1 MYEYAGRKEVDMSRD
16 NERLTAKQIA
26 DELQVNKETVLR
38 WLRRRELAGVDMGHR
53 IGYRVRRSDLER
65 FIEQRGKEAA

>member
-1 MYEYAGRKEVDMSRD
+1 MSRD
-16 NERLTAKQIA
+16 DERLTAKQIA

-38 WLRRRELAGVDMGHR
+38 WLRRGELPGVDMGHR
-53 IGYRVRRSDLER
+53 IGYRVRRGDLEQ

>member
-1 MYEYAGRKEVDMSRD
+1 MSRD
-16 NERLTAKQIA
+16 DERLTAKQIA

-38 WLRRRELAGVDMGHR
+38 WLRRRELTGVDMGHR

>member
-1 MYEYAGRKEVDMSRD
+1 MSRD
-16 NERLTAKQIA
+16 DERLTAQQIA

-38 WLRRRELAGVDMGHR
+38 WLRRGELSGVDMGHR
-53 IGYRVRRSDLER
+53 IGYRVRRSDLEQ

>member
-1 MYEYAGRKEVDMSRD
+1 MSRD
-16 NERLTAKQIA
+16 DERLTAKQIA

-38 WLRRRELAGVDMGHR
+38 WLRRRELPGVDMGHR
-53 IGYRVRRSDLER
+53 IGYRVRRSDLEQ